1 MGLKKTNKMKKSKN
15 SISSWLKEHGDPEI
29 DKFIE
34 KNLAITEK
42 VRLALEVK
50 GWNKGDLAKAMDKNP
65 SEVTK
70 WLSGMHNLTL
80 KSIIKMEQALGI
92 GLIHCEPIK
101 EFEYVFLGLIS
112 SEDELNK
119 KKEDYIASSEINE
132 YALAM

>member
-1 MGLKKTNKMKKSKN
+1 MKKSKN

-29 DKFIE
+29 DKFVE

-80 KSIIKMEQALGI
+80 KSIIKMEQALGMD
-92 GLIHCEPIK
+92 LIHCEPIK

>member
-1 MGLKKTNKMKKSKN
+1 MKKN
-15 SISSWLKEHGDPEI
+15 NIISDWLDKYGDPEV

-92 GLIHCEPIK
+92 DLIHCEPIK
-101 EFEYVFLGLIS
+101 AFEYVFLGMIQND
-112 SEDELNK
+112 EDFNK
-119 KKEDYIASSEINE
+119 KKEDYIDATEMSE
-132 YALAM
+132 YSVAM